1 MELIKRGHRLVSDDV
16 VEITRKP
23 DGVLVGSG
31 VKFAKHHMEV
41 RGLGIIDIKNLFG
54 TGAIRDF
61 SQIDLVINLEGWNSS
76 KDYDR
81 LGFDEFKFN
90 VLDIEVPQL
99 VVPVGPGRNV
109 AIIVEVGAMNWRLK
123 AKGFNAAKDFN
134 RKLIKIMQ
142 KNKK

>member
-1 MELIKRGHRLVSDDV
+1 M
-16 VEITRKP
+16 
-23 DGVLVGSG
+23 
-31 VKFAKHHMEV
+31 
-41 RGLGIIDIKNLFG
+41 
-54 TGAIRDF
+54 
-61 SQIDLVINLEGWNSS
+61 
-76 KDYDR
+76 
-81 LGFDEFKFN
+81 
-90 VLDIEVPQL
+90 PQL